1 MPKGDL
7 NQKIDFLMQLLIK
20 KNKNRVC
27 NEFNPSILK
36 QEQIFF
42 LADNSLMRCTNL

>member
-7 NQKIDFLMQLLIK
+7 NQKLDFVMQVLIK

-27 NEFNPSILK
+27 NELNPGILK
-36 QEQIFF
+36 QGQILF
-42 LADNSLMRCTNL
+42 